1 MKKENYDKL
10 LKSIEEASEIQRLT
24 IELAEA
30 NKRVEELENKCSR
43 LKDLNTATYRCIWTD
58 QEDELVSG
66 LRVTDAQIDAAWAC
80 IEENRESGNEDLM
93 QIGDAEERMLHN
105 CFGIVRCAECGGSGV
120 VDLPRKESC
129 FDYKGAKEGIRSV
142 CPNCQKN
149 GPPPDKAYCPAC
161 NGHRWVVKDE

>member
-24 IELAEA
+24 IELDEA

-58 QEDELVSG
+58 QEDEIVTG
-66 LRVTDAQIDAAWAC
+66 LRVTDAQINEAWAC

-105 CFGIVRCAECGGSGV
+105 CFGIVRCGECGGSGFYPGDSPTV
-120 VDLPRKESC
+120 PDGLVD
-129 FDYKGAKEGIRSV
+129 DV
-142 CPNCQKN
+142 C
-149 GPPPDKAYCPAC
+149 DTC